1 MNSTE
6 KNVFNLQ
13 HEDKTLSGFWM
24 NWMTGYCAAVAL
36 FGIVLAGG
44 AFDTTSG
51 PVNMVFGVMNGPVEF
66 NPPMHFSLAV
76 LGAVSIGWS
85 ITMLA
90 AVRAA
95 NLLDKQSG
103 RPVWIMITSSVVT
116 WYLIDSTLSVA
127 TGFGFNA
134 IPNTLFMAAFLIP
147 VFYCGLLRS

>member
-1 MNSTE
+1 
-6 KNVFNLQ
+6 
-13 HEDKTLSGFWM
+13 
-24 NWMTGYCAAVAL
+24 
-36 FGIVLAGG
+36 
-44 AFDTTSG
+44 
-51 PVNMVFGVMNGPVEF
+51 
-66 NPPMHFSLAV
+66 MHFSLAV

-147 VFYCGLLRS
+147 VFYWGLLRS

>member
-1 MNSTE
+1 MDST
-6 KNVFNLQ
+6 KKSTFHSQ
-13 HEDKTLSGFWM
+13 QEDKTLSGFWM

-44 AFDTTSG
+44 AFDITSG

-66 NPPMHFSLAV
+66 SPPMHFSLAV

-95 NLLDKQSG
+95 NQLDTRSG
-103 RPVWIMITSSVVT
+103 RPIWVMITASVLS
-116 WYLIDSTLSVA
+116 WYVIDSTLSIA

-134 IPNTLFMAAFLIP
+134 IPNTVFMTAFLIP
-147 VFYCGLLRS
+147 VIHCGLIKS